1 MNLATYATGKALG
14 KMEVNFEMINAV
26 MQWIVLPIAGV
37 VIYMFNKQNNHHTD
51 IAVLKSLQEATKT
64 SHDREMK
71 EMKTTIAAIFTKLD
85 NIEQALRK

>member
-1 MNLATYATGKALG
+1 
-14 KMEVNFEMINAV
+14 MEVNFEMINAV
-26 MQWIVLPIAGV
+26 MQWVVLPIAGV
-37 VIYMFNKQNNHHTD
+37 VVYMFNKQNQHHTD
-51 IAVLKSLQEATKT
+51 ITVLKSLQEATKT

>member
-1 MNLATYATGKALG
+1 MNSQICEIGKALG

-37 VIYMFNKQNNHHTD
+37 VIYMFNRQAQHHTD
-51 IAVLKSLQEATKT
+51 IAVLKAQHDATKS

>member
-1 MNLATYATGKALG
+1 MCGKVSG

-37 VIYMFNKQNNHHTD
+37 VIYMFNRQAQHHTD
-51 IAVLKSLQEATKT
+51 IAVLKAQHEATKN

-71 EMKTTIAAIFTKLD
+71 EMKTTIGAIFTKLD

>member
-1 MNLATYATGKALG
+1 MSLAAYATGKALG

-37 VIYMFNKQNNHHTD
+37 VIYMFNKQSQHHTD
-51 IAVLKSLQEATKT
+51 IAVLKSLQEATKN

>member
-1 MNLATYATGKALG
+1 MNFLALEYGKASG